1 MKLLR
6 VYAFLVCTSIFI
18 SPYIVGYY
26 TLPVKIGRVVAAEQH
41 VNLSYKESSGVA
53 RAMLREQTGS
63 DGLFAYA
70 IYSER
75 SQLSSNSYH
84 EFVHSQFDDVDDL
97 EGLIG
102 ALINIVRHAIRKRD
116 VLAVLIGVAVL

>member
-1 MKLLR
+1 
-6 VYAFLVCTSIFI
+6 
-18 SPYIVGYY
+18 
-26 TLPVKIGRVVAAEQH
+26 
-41 VNLSYKESSGVA
+41 
-53 RAMLREQTGS
+53 MLREQTGS